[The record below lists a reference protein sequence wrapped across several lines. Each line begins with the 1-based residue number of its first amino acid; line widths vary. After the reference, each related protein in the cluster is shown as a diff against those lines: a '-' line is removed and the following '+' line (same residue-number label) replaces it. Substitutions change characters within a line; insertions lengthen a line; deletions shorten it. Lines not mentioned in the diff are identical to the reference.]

1 MEVAQSR
8 SRLWSLVS
16 HELRTPLTI
25 IKSSAQLLRRGGAE
39 HQERFAEKIV
49 CQTDHLQLLIEDLIA
64 LCLLQS
70 GVGISEAKE
79 IDVMELV
86 NEICKQMERD
96 GVQISVV
103 KRDPL
108 APIVAERSLL
118 HRAIRHLVDN
128 AVKFSPPGSEVRVE
142 LATGPSE
149 TTRISIVD
157 EGEGIS
163 SDALERLKQSFVQE
177 QDPLNRDV
185 DGLGIGLSLGGHEIV
200 SAHGGRLSVD
210 STGGRGSRFTVE
222 IPRVQGAERPKT
234 SQERSIRNG

>member
-1 MEVAQSR
+1 MDAIAQTYPETRTKFLENGVLLLSSRVRSSNSRYWDLAERSIHKQMEVAQSR

-25 IKSSAQLLRRGGAE
+25 IKSSAQLLRRGAAE

-142 LATGPSE
+142 T
-149 TTRISIVD
+149 
-157 EGEGIS
+157 
-163 SDALERLKQSFVQE
+163 
-177 QDPLNRDV
+177 
-185 DGLGIGLSLGGHEIV
+185 
-200 SAHGGRLSVD
+200 
-210 STGGRGSRFTVE
+210 
-222 IPRVQGAERPKT
+222 
-234 SQERSIRNG
+234 